1 MWVLFLF
8 FLIFVFKTYCHVY
21 TCEFKEKKQSRP
33 LLKNWILKLFAT
45 GDQVEIS
52 ASLSNDNKSKSASL
66 NFLTEVE
73 NKSDNQCRISSSLG
87 SELWNTWNLFLA
99 TNVVRR
105 LCGKYVPTY
114 SIKCVSP
121 GKPALGC
128 GLPRCQQRM
137 IIAVCVPTVFC
148 NCKWSL
154 PLNINTL
161 DIAQSY

>member
-1 MWVLFLF
+1 MSTLVSLKK
-8 FLIFVFKTYCHVY
+8 KTIPSITQELNFEIVRNLQWRCSV
-21 TCEFKEKKQSRP
+21 C
-33 LLKNWILKLFAT
+33 A

-87 SELWNTWNLFLA
+87 SELWNTWNLFFA
-99 TNVVRR
+99 TNIVRR

-148 NCKWSL
+148 NCKWSP

-161 DIAQSY
+161 DIAQSF